1 MEIKYYDLG
10 KRIQTARKEKGLTQ
24 EELAEKVGVGNS
36 HISHVETGKAVPSFA
51 LVVNIMNALG
61 LTPDELICGYINHS
75 NANLPLK
82 REIAGILEDC
92 SARELQF
99 LSGCLMIMKTLLR
112 SYDSAKE
119 EG

>member
-10 KRIQTARKEKGLTQ
+10 KRIQTARKEKGMTQ

-36 HISHVETGKAVPSFA
+36 HISHVETGKAVSSLA
-51 LVVNIMNALG
+51 LIINIMNALE
-61 LTPDELICGYINHS
+61 LTPDELICGYVNNPS
-75 NANLPLK
+75 ANVPLK
-82 REIAGILEDC
+82 KEIAGILEDC

-99 LSGCLMIMKTLLR
+99 LSGCLMILKTLLR

-119 EG
+119 E